1 MTIEKLNFAG
11 YEVIINS
18 EFLRF
23 DENTLGRYIQDES
36 GYFDNFGASLALAE
50 RNLQNK
56 EMYHE
61 RIYSERFVEAKENGS
76 TEKLAEA
83 KSKADSDVVSAK
95 QDVIEARYAVNRL
108 KQHLKAWDKSHD
120 NAQSMGHMLRKTMDK
135 LNAEIMAGFYQ
146 RGSQGIAGLD
156 QAIERTVIPF
166 EISVADDPQENS
178 VAEFETNLSIDNLF

>member
-1 MTIEKLNFAG
+1 MAIEKLGFAG

-23 DENTLGRYIQDES
+23 DEQTLGKYIQDES
-36 GYFDNFGASLALAE
+36 GYYDNFGAFLALAE

-56 EMYHE
+56 DMYHE
-61 RIYSERFVEAKENGS
+61 RMYSERFVEAKENGS

-83 KSKADSDVVSAK
+83 KAKADPDVLAAK
-95 QDVIEARYAVNRL
+95 QDVIEARYIVNRL

-120 NAQSMGHMLRKTMDK
+120 NAQSMGHMLRKSMDK

-146 RGSQGIAGLD
+146 RGDQGVPGLD
-156 QAIERTVIPF
+156 QAIEKTIVPF
-166 EISVADDPQENS
+166 EISVADDNP
-178 VAEFETNLSIDNLF
+178 VAEFETDLSIDNLF